1 MNWWPRNQDNVLSER
16 ATAAERRLK
25 AIKQVSSHYDS
36 CHKYMIF
43 RSVFRQ
49 ILIILYVI
57 LRLEKIGENV
67 LMNL

>member
-36 CHKYMIF
+36 CHKYMI
-43 RSVFRQ
+43 
-49 ILIILYVI
+49 LYF
-57 LRLEKIGENV
+57 ESIGV
-67 LMNL
+67 SLFKF